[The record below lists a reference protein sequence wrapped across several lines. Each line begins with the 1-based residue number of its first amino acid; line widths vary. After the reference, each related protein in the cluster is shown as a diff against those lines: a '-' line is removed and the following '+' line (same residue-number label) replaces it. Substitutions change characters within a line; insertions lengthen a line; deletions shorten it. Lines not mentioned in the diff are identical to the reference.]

1 MVLQAGF
8 LNSGQACIA
17 GTRIL
22 VPRSRLAE
30 FEQIAKEAVS
40 HIQSGDPRNADTDIG
55 PMVSQKQ
62 WERVQNYIRIGQE
75 EGATLLAGGE
85 GRPDGLRAGWFVKPT
100 IFTRANNQMR
110 IAREE
115 IFGPV
120 LTIIPHENEAE
131 AIAIANDTRYGLSAL
146 VLGKNSESCERV
158 ARQIDSGRVLVN
170 TLAHE
175 PRAPFGGFKHSG
187 LGREM
192 GRWGMSAYLEPKTL
206 LTGTH
211 GAA

>member
-1 MVLQAGF
+1 MCCLG
-8 LNSGQACIA
+8 
-17 GTRIL
+17 
-22 VPRSRLAE
+22 E
-30 FEQIAKEAVS
+30 FEQVAKEAVS
-40 HIQSGDPRNADTDIG
+40 RIKSGNPGEADTDIG
-55 PMVSQKQ
+55 PMVSAKQ
-62 WERVQNYIRIGQE
+62 WERVQGYIRLGVA

-85 GRPDGLRAGWFVKPT
+85 GRPEGLDKGWFVKPT
-100 IFTRANNQMR
+100 IFTGATNQMR

-120 LTIIPHENEAE
+120 LTVIPYDDEAD
-131 AIAIANDTRYGLSAL
+131 AVAIANDTRYGLSAL
-146 VLGKNSESCERV
+146 VLGQDIERCERV

-192 GRWGMSAYLEPKTL
+192 GRWGMNAYREPKTL
-206 LTGTH
+206 LMGAGRASH
-211 GAA
+211 G